1 MTATDVA
8 LELADRAEAVVIALL
23 GKPTGR
29 STREL
34 RFGKRGSLA
43 VRLDGA
49 KRGQWFDHELGGGG
63 DLLHLI
69 ARERGVATLGEAM
82 RIAQHEFLGGA
93 SATRLIS
100 RNVPHVQY
108 LSAVPDDSLGRTQAA
123 LQMWRET
130 TPLGGTLGERY
141 FVDHRRLDVRRLE
154 LAHVLRWHAQSC
166 CVVALMTDQATNK
179 LTGIHRTFL
188 NSDASKRE
196 RKMLGRKGC
205 IRLSPDDQV
214 TLGLGLV
221 EGVEDGLAV
230 LLSGW
235 APVWAASDAGA
246 LASFPV
252 LAGIDVLTIFAD
264 ADVAGIKAAQQ
275 CAAVWAIAGKA
286 ARISPPARSR
296 HG

>member
-8 LELADRAEAVVIALL
+8 RELADRAEAVVIALL
-23 GKPTGR
+23 GKPTAR

-49 KRGQWFDHELGGGG
+49 KRGQWFDHELGTGG

-69 ARERGVATLGEAM
+69 ARERVVATLGGAM
-82 RIAQHEFLGGA
+82 RIAQDEFLGGDD
-93 SATRLIS
+93 TRLTS
-100 RNVPHVQY
+100 RNVAH
-108 LSAVPDDSLGRTQAA
+108 PDDILGRTQAA
-123 LQMWRET
+123 LQTWRET
-130 TPLGGTLGERY
+130 ASLGSTLGERY
-141 FVDHRRLDVRRLE
+141 FLNHRRLDVRPLQ
-154 LAHVLRWHAQSC
+154 LAHVLRWHAHSC
-166 CVVALMTDQATNK
+166 CVVALMTDPATNK
-179 LTGIHRTFL
+179 VTGIHRTFL

-214 TLGLGLV
+214 MLGLGLV

-246 LASFPV
+246 LAKFPV
-252 LAGIDVLTIFAD
+252 LAGIDSLTIFAD
-264 ADVAGIKAAQQ
+264 ADAAGIKAAQQ
-275 CAAVWAIAGKA
+275 CATVWVMAGKA
-286 ARISPPARSR
+286 ARISPPVRSR
-296 HG
+296 HV